1 MLLRGLALAVALAP
15 TAAAADGSPLAAGE
29 RVVVPAGTPVVVQTT
44 AELLSNTVH
53 AGDPAAYVVAS
64 DVIVNGHVVAHAGDP
79 AAGIVKDARAGSATA
94 TRIGR
99 GLGRMVG
106 GLVGAGA
113 LGGALG
119 GAAGSAADR
128 YANLRL
134 TVESVSSFC
143 GDTVRVSFDRSEYHP
158 SERDAA
164 KPVKVAQGQRYV
176 ALVAAEQ
183 TVCGTLTSAAPA
195 AVPDDALR
203 SSTAPPA
210 YAAPAASAAPAT
222 GAAPTAP
229 S

>member
-15 TAAAADGSPLAAGE
+15 TAAVADGSPLAAGE
-29 RVVVPAGTPVVVQTT
+29 RVVVPAGTPVVVETT
-44 AELLSNTVH
+44 AEMLSNKLH
-53 AGDPAAYVVAS
+53 ANDPAGYVVAN
-64 DVIVNGHVVAHAGDP
+64 DVVVNGHVVARAGDA

-99 GLGRMVG
+99 GLGRVMGGMVG
-106 GLVGAGA
+106 VGA
-113 LGGALG
+113 LGGVLG

-134 TVESVSSFC
+134 TVDSVTSFC

-158 SERDAA
+158 SERDAT
-164 KPVKVAQGQRYV
+164 KPVKVAKGQRYV
-176 ALVAAEQ
+176 ALVAADQ

-195 AVPDDALR
+195 AIPDDALR
-203 SSTAPPA
+203 SSVAPPP
-210 YAAPAASAAPAT
+210 YAAPVPS
-222 GAAPTAP
+222 AAPTAP